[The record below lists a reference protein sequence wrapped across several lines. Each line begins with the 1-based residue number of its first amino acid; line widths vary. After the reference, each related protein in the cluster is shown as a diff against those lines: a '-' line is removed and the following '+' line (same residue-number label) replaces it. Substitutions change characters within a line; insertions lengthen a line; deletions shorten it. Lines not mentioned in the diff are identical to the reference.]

1 MKPRSSEKEEETM
14 ASTDRIRPLVAPI
27 LADLGLDLYDLEY
40 AGGVVRVTI
49 DKPGGVDMENIALAT
64 RLISREFD
72 HSDPITGR
80 YTLEV
85 SSPGLERN
93 LRTPDHFQRI
103 VGWKVNVRTM
113 PTVEGDRR
121 VIGVLSEA
129 NAKTILITSAGDKSL
144 DERRLGYHEIERAKT
159 VFEWGGLDANAPS
172 SKIEARKKPVTKKAA
187 APKAVAEKKT
197 TARKSVVPKSASKK
211 EASS

>member
-1 MKPRSSEKEEETM
+1 M
-14 ASTDRIRPLVAPI
+14 ASIDRLKPLVAPI
-27 LADLGLDLYDLEY
+27 IADLGLDLYDLEY

-49 DKPGGVDMENIALAT
+49 DKPGGVDLEDISLAT

-72 HSDPITGR
+72 HSDPISGR

-103 VGWKVNVRTM
+103 VGWKVNVRTL
-113 PTVEGDRR
+113 PNVEGDRR

-129 NAKTILITSAGDKSL
+129 NAKTILITMVGDKSL

-159 VFEWGGLDANAPS
+159 VFEWGNANDNAPS
-172 SKIEARKKPVTKKAA
+172 SKIEARKKPAKQ
-187 APKAVAEKKT
+187 P
-197 TARKSVVPKSASKK
+197 ASKK
-211 EASS
+211 TAGPKTMAQTKSTNDTSANKKEAAS